1 MVLHTC
7 KVSAQIIVI
16 LFSTGME
23 CVHHLLEAKCLL
35 GALLWQGNIFF
46 HFNKRSEY
54 CSGNLA

>member
-46 HFNKRSEY
+46 SFQQKIRV
-54 CSGNLA
+54 L